1 MTTPSAP
8 SSSWRPRSPTPSS
21 RARRCARMTRR
32 MRRRI
37 LLPPGRSG
45 NASSPKRSSMTPI
58 CLAPPRWPSF
68 RAGPTTR
75 NSRPRRPLR
84 LRLHRLQRL
93 PPRRRAVSPAP
104 VDAIRR
110 TTAIMTISAAQIK
123 ELREATGAGMLDC
136 RKALEASAG
145 DMDKAVASLR
155 EKGLATAA
163 KRADRAT
170 LNGVVE
176 LYSHGEGRVGVM
188 VELNC
193 ETDFVARTKEFRVFA
208 HELALQVA
216 AGSPEYVRSEDVPPA
231 IVDAERQ
238 KARALAVQEGKPEKV
253 IERIIDGRLDKFYDE
268 RCLLRQVYLRD
279 DAKKVGDLLQ
289 EAVASTGENI
299 VVRRFARWA
308 VGEEIG

>member
-1 MTTPSAP
+1 
-8 SSSWRPRSPTPSS
+8 
-21 RARRCARMTRR
+21 
-32 MRRRI
+32 
-37 LLPPGRSG
+37 
-45 NASSPKRSSMTPI
+45 
-58 CLAPPRWPSF
+58 
-68 RAGPTTR
+68 
-75 NSRPRRPLR
+75 
-84 LRLHRLQRL
+84 
-93 PPRRRAVSPAP
+93 
-104 VDAIRR
+104 
-110 TTAIMTISAAQIK
+110 MTIRAAQVK

-216 AGSPEYVRSEDVPPA
+216 AGSPEYVRPEDVPPA
-231 IVDAERQ
+231 IVEAERQ

-253 IERIIDGRLDKFYDE
+253 IERIIEGRLDKFYDE
-268 RCLLRQVYLRD
+268 RCLLRQVYIRD

>member
-1 MTTPSAP
+1 
-8 SSSWRPRSPTPSS
+8 
-21 RARRCARMTRR
+21 
-32 MRRRI
+32 
-37 LLPPGRSG
+37 
-45 NASSPKRSSMTPI
+45 
-58 CLAPPRWPSF
+58 
-68 RAGPTTR
+68 
-75 NSRPRRPLR
+75 
-84 LRLHRLQRL
+84 
-93 PPRRRAVSPAP
+93 
-104 VDAIRR
+104 
-110 TTAIMTISAAQIK
+110 MTISAAQIK

-193 ETDFVARTKEFRVFA
+193 ETDFVARTQEFRVFA

-216 AGSPEYVRSEDVPPA
+216 AGSPEYVRPEDVPPA
-231 IVDAERQ
+231 IVEAERQ

-253 IERIIDGRLDKFYDE
+253 MERIIDGRLDKFYDE
-268 RCLLRQVYLRD
+268 RCLLRQVYIRD

>member
-1 MTTPSAP
+1 
-8 SSSWRPRSPTPSS
+8 
-21 RARRCARMTRR
+21 
-32 MRRRI
+32 
-37 LLPPGRSG
+37 
-45 NASSPKRSSMTPI
+45 
-58 CLAPPRWPSF
+58 
-68 RAGPTTR
+68 
-75 NSRPRRPLR
+75 
-84 LRLHRLQRL
+84 
-93 PPRRRAVSPAP
+93 
-104 VDAIRR
+104 
-110 TTAIMTISAAQIK
+110 MTISAAQIK

-216 AGSPEYVRSEDVPPA
+216 AGSPEYVRPEDVPPE

-268 RCLLRQVYLRD
+268 RCLLRQVYIRD

>member
-1 MTTPSAP
+1 
-8 SSSWRPRSPTPSS
+8 
-21 RARRCARMTRR
+21 
-32 MRRRI
+32 
-37 LLPPGRSG
+37 
-45 NASSPKRSSMTPI
+45 
-58 CLAPPRWPSF
+58 
-68 RAGPTTR
+68 
-75 NSRPRRPLR
+75 
-84 LRLHRLQRL
+84 
-93 PPRRRAVSPAP
+93 
-104 VDAIRR
+104 
-110 TTAIMTISAAQIK
+110 MTISAAQIK

-216 AGSPEYVRSEDVPPA
+216 AGSPEYVRPEDVPPA
-231 IVDAERQ
+231 IVEAERQ

-253 IERIIDGRLDKFYDE
+253 MERIIDGRLDKFYDE
-268 RCLLRQVYLRD
+268 RCLLRQVYIRD

>member
-1 MTTPSAP
+1 
-8 SSSWRPRSPTPSS
+8 
-21 RARRCARMTRR
+21 
-32 MRRRI
+32 
-37 LLPPGRSG
+37 
-45 NASSPKRSSMTPI
+45 
-58 CLAPPRWPSF
+58 
-68 RAGPTTR
+68 
-75 NSRPRRPLR
+75 
-84 LRLHRLQRL
+84 
-93 PPRRRAVSPAP
+93 
-104 VDAIRR
+104 
-110 TTAIMTISAAQIK
+110 MTISAAQIK

-145 DMDKAVASLR
+145 DMEKAVASLR

-170 LNGVVE
+170 LNGVVD
-176 LYSHGEGRVGVM
+176 LYSHGDGRVGVM

-193 ETDFVARTKEFRVFA
+193 ETDFVARTKEFRSFA

-216 AGSPEYVRSEDVPPA
+216 ASSPEYVRPEDVPPA

-268 RCLLRQVYLRD
+268 RCLLRQVYIRD

-289 EAVASTGENI
+289 ETIASTGENI